1 MQQLFPIFIFYRS
14 FILWSFG
21 INILLSYLKYD
32 VIPIV
37 LVKLLLIVFLW
48 FIINETGA
56 KGKLLFYKNMGI
68 STFKLFFVI
77 YIIDLLLSLPFILI
91 LKEFIWY

>member
-14 FILWSFG
+14 LILWSFG

-37 LVKLLLIVFLW
+37 IAKLLLIFFLW
-48 FIINETGA
+48 FIINETQA
-56 KGKLLFYKNMGI
+56 KRKLFFYKNMGV
-68 STFKLFFVI
+68 STFKLFFLLFI
-77 YIIDLLLSLPFILI
+77 LDLLLSLPFILI
-91 LKEFIWY
+91 LEEFI